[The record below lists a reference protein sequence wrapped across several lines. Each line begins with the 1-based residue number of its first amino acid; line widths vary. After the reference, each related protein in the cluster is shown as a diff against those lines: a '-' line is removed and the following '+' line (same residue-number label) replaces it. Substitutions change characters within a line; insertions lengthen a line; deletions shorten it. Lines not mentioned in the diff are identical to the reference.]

1 MIKKEIHYTDFDDKD
16 QVEEAYFNLTEPE
29 IVRLDAMFVGGLEA
43 FTKNIDPVN
52 RPGEIVELFEEVLA
66 KSYGVKSEDG
76 RRFVKD
82 PELVGQFL
90 DSAAYSALFMEMLTD
105 SDAAAK
111 FMEGVLT
118 ITAPG
123 GGAPKGAT
131 LAPVAE

>member
-1 MIKKEIHYTDFDDKD
+1 MIKKEIHFTDFDGNN

-29 IVRLDAMFVGGLEA
+29 IVRLDAKFVGGLDA

-52 RPGEIVELFEEVLA
+52 RPEEVVDLFEQIVA

-82 PELVGQFL
+82 PVVVGQFL
-90 DSAAYSALFMEMLTD
+90 DSAAYSALFMELLGD
-105 SDAAAK
+105 AEAAAA

-118 ITAPG
+118 ITAPTT
-123 GGAPKGAT
+123 PT
-131 LAPVAE
+131 AE